1 MVDETAQEEQVPDG
15 DPQED
20 RLVTDEDPQVEVIKL
35 LVRPDPLAR
44 NMGLLTI
51 MVGGILLIAPVLM
64 ILVAFVTGDWWLIL
78 LALVGIVL
86 VVRFY
91 PWRFR
96 DSQTY
101 RLQVEFQADSLII
114 IHPNQMDIAY
124 SRIAYV
130 EIESGRVNL
139 EDEQQQ
145 RITSFRYGHDIEV
158 GKRIFMA
165 FVRRDIGVQINE
177 PGVFEYRPASGD
189 GLEREGVL

>member
-130 EIESGRVNL
+130 EIESGQVNL

-177 PGVFEYRPASGD
+177 PGVFEYRPASN
-189 GLEREGVL
+189 E